1 MGAVGAQDFEPS
13 WEEEVGESPALI
25 APYLL
30 SGAAWELVRQEEP
43 ERLGDRKSVV

>member
-13 WEEEVGESPALI
+13 WEEEVGRVPCPDRTL
-25 APYLL
+25 LL

-43 ERLGDRKSVV
+43 ERLGRTRHQA